1 MDEELDVDRSCLSAS
16 WPTEDVDTYQG
27 AGLDTVLA
35 SLYSGQCVVSIR
47 VAMSVEFRPTYQC
60 HPSKIQRT
68 YHLIASS
75 SSTLRFFIL
84 QTARPIRSRMT
95 RPAPTLIP
103 MIAPS
108 GMAKPPSSSFF
119 SGAADEAAGA
129 RVGATDSVTTDC
141 MTVTTTVSPP
151 ASTES
156 DMDAL
161 LVSGVYVERK
171 RKTYPTEA
179 LEEVDDCVEVGV
191 VEEELTGVANKSAIF
206 VVDEK

>member
-1 MDEELDVDRSCLSAS
+1 MDDELDVDRSCLSATS
-16 WPTEDVDTYQG
+16 STQGGFTHQG

-47 VAMSVEFRPTYQC
+47 VAVSVELRPTHQC
-60 HPSKIQRT
+60 HSLRDQRT

-84 QTARPIRSRMT
+84 QTARPMRSRMT

-108 GMAKPPSSSFF
+108 GMAKPLSSSFF

-161 LVSGVYVERK
+161 YVSGVYFDEHENIL
-171 RKTYPTEA
+171 Y
-179 LEEVDDCVEVGV
+179 G
-191 VEEELTGVANKSAIF
+191 SAGRGG
-206 VVDEK
+206 